1 MAGSLAYQELGLF
14 RAALTSV
21 TGVLRRPRA
30 RLSQVA
36 AAPRWLAL
44 LAGLTV
50 AAAVSNAT
58 VMSTSVGQQALVD
71 QWERTALAF
80 GQVVDDSRYA
90 GLQAAS
96 RDGALYG
103 IVSAVANVPL
113 LIVAAALA
121 IRGIFGRPR
130 GPKPD
135 AGGFRPVM
143 AVVTHTGV
151 ILALRVI
158 ISAPLAYVRETTASA
173 TSLGIWFPAF
183 DEAAPLARLLG
194 LIDLF
199 AIWWVVVLAIGVSV
213 IYRRP
218 ATKLALGFIAGYA
231 ALAAVLAII
240 MAALGG
246 S

>member
-1 MAGSLAYQELGLF
+1 LF
-14 RAALTSV
+14 RAALTGV

-50 AAAVSNAT
+50 VAAVSNAA
-58 VMSTSVGQQALVD
+58 VMSTAVGQQALVD

-80 GQVVDDSRYA
+80 GQVVDDGRYAELQEASRY
-90 GLQAAS
+90 
-96 RDGALYG
+96 GALYG
-103 IVSAVANVPL
+103 IASAVANVPL
-113 LIVAAALA
+113 VIVAAALA
-121 IRGIFGRPR
+121 IRGIFGRPA
-130 GPKPD
+130 GPKPI
-135 AGGFRPVM
+135 AGGFGTVM
-143 AVVTHTGV
+143 AVTTHTGV

-158 ISAPLAYVRETTASA
+158 ASAPLAYVNETTASA
-173 TSLGIWFPAF
+173 TSLGTWFPAF

-213 IYRRP
+213 LYRRP
-218 ATKLALGFIAGYA
+218 ATTLALGFIGGYA
-231 ALAAVLAII
+231 ALAAALAII

>member
-1 MAGSLAYQELGLF
+1 MF

-30 RLSQVA
+30 TLRQVA
-36 AAPRWLAL
+36 AAPRWLGL
-44 LAGLTV
+44 LAALTV
-50 AAAVSNAT
+50 AAAVSNAM
-58 VMSTSVGQQALVD
+58 VMSTPVGQQALVD

-80 GQVVDDSRYA
+80 GQVVDDDRYA
-90 GLQAAS
+90 ELQAAS
-96 RDGALYG
+96 RHGALYG
-103 IVSAVANVPL
+103 IASAVANVAL
-113 LIVAAALA
+113 EIVVAALA
-121 IRGIFGRPR
+121 NRGIFGRPR

-135 AGGFRPVM
+135 AGGFGMVM
-143 AVVTHTGV
+143 AVATHTGV

-158 ISAPLAYVRETTASA
+158 VSALLAYVRETTASA

-199 AIWWVVVLAIGVSV
+199 AIWWAVVLAIGVSV
-213 IYRRP
+213 LYQRP
-218 ATKLALGFIAGYA
+218 ATKLALGFIGGYAVIAA
-231 ALAAVLAII
+231 ALAIV

>member
-1 MAGSLAYQELGLF
+1 
-14 RAALTSV
+14 
-21 TGVLRRPRA
+21 
-30 RLSQVA
+30 
-36 AAPRWLAL
+36 

-90 GLQAAS
+90 ELQAAS
-96 RDGALYG
+96 RNGALYG

-121 IRGIFGRPR
+121 IRGIFGRPG
-130 GPKPD
+130 GPRPD
-135 AGGFRPVM
+135 AGGFRTVM

-158 ISAPLAYVRETTASA
+158 VSAALAYVRETTTSA

-218 ATKLALGFIAGYA
+218 ATTLALGFIAGYA
-231 ALAAVLAII
+231 ALAAALAII
-240 MAALGG
+240 MAALG
-246 S
+246 SS